1 MLPSSN
7 EPVTLSSTQIR
18 DVDANWANVSQPEN
32 TAGRKTF
39 SSNAPS
45 LPESNGNSGAMD
57 TMVFEPSM
65 IPAIIPAQV
74 GDLSSLKLETPLFA
88 SPKSNLAAEAAGKAA
103 RMAQELKALI
113 DNQAQHARF
122 QAVQAAATQ
131 QIAAGLEHE
140 KSKKNLETA
149 YMHKVE
155 EAAVLRRE
163 CAKLQETIGA
173 LKLNL
178 GGPTVQLPKDREG
191 SSQHEDASSSQNG
204 TTVLAVGFQVNLAFF
219 LQQ

>member
-1 MLPSSN
+1 MLLSSN
-7 EPVTLSSTQIR
+7 EPTLSSTQIR
-18 DVDANWANVSQPEN
+18 DVDANRANVSEPES
-32 TAGRKTF
+32 TADRKTF
-39 SSNAPS
+39 SANALS
-45 LPESNGNSGAMD
+45 LPESKGNSGVMEE
-57 TMVFEPSM
+57 TMVLEPSM
-65 IPAIIPAQV
+65 IPAVISAQV
-74 GDLSSLKLETPLFA
+74 GDRSSPKLETPLFA
-88 SPKSNLAAEAAGKAA
+88 SPKSNSAAEAAGKAA
-103 RMAQELKALI
+103 RMALELKALI
-113 DNQAQHARF
+113 DHQTQHARF

-140 KSKKNLETA
+140 KSKKILETA

-178 GGPTVQLPKDREG
+178 GSPIVQLPKDREG
-191 SSQHEDASSSQNG
+191 TSQHEDASSSQNG
-204 TTVLAVGFQVNLAFF
+204 TKVLAVGFQVKLTFF